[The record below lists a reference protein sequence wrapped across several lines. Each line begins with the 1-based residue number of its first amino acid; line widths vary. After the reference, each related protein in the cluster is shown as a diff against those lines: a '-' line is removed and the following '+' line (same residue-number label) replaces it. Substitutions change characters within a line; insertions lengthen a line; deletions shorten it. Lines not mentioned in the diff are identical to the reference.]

1 MAWSRNRTRTSLLYP
16 LLDSFPD
23 IYTTHPTSAERG
35 STRKEVATLAGLS
48 TTSAITT
55 RIRDLREVVGKLVSL
70 EDREALTNS
79 LGDIAEAYE
88 DGWEG
93 GSDEDDD

>member
-1 MAWSRNRTRTSLLYP
+1 MGSNRTRTSLLYP

-23 IYTTHPTSAERG
+23 IYTTYPTSAERG
-35 STRKEVATLAGLS
+35 NTTRRLATQAGLS

-55 RIRDLREVVGKLVSL
+55 RIKDLREVVRKLVSL

-88 DGWEG
+88 EGWEG
-93 GSDEDDD
+93 GSDEDDE